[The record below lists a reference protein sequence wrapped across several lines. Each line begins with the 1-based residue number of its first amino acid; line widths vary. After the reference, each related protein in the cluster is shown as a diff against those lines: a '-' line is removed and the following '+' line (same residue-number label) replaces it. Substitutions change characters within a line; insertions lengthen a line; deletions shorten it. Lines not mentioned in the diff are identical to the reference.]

1 MPLLRH
7 ALFYAARRLAS
18 DARLRRRAADVLE
31 NEVKPRARAVLRE
44 VEPKVRA
51 VREDLKD
58 AARTV
63 DVRKDPVGFA
73 NEAANRL
80 RRRRRKD

>member
-1 MPLLRH
+1 MPLLRQ

-18 DARLRRRAADVLE
+18 DPRLRRRAAEVLE
-31 NEVKPRARAVLRE
+31 NEVKPRAQAALRE
-44 VEPKVRA
+44 VKPKVRA

-63 DVRKDPVGFA
+63 DVRKDPIGFA
-73 NEAANRL
+73 NEAVDRL
-80 RRRRRKD
+80 RQRRRKD

>member
-7 ALFYAARRLAS
+7 ALFYAARRLMS
-18 DARLRRRAADVLE
+18 DPRLRRQAAEVME
-31 NEVKPRARAVLRE
+31 NEVKPRVQAALRD
-44 VEPKVRA
+44 VKPKVRA
-51 VREDLKD
+51 VRDDLKR

-63 DVRKDPVGFA
+63 DLRKDPVGFA
-73 NEAANRL
+73 NEAASRL